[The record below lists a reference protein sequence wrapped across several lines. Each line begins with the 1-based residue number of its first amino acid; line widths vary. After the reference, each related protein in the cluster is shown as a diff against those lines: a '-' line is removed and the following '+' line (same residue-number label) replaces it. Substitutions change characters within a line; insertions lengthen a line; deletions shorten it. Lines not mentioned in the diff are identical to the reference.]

1 MRNLALIKEETRPTH
16 NDAVLPNLNVTS
28 YSRRLDDRVRAYVD
42 MIAYFHGVV
51 VEVPPIGFVRWSRL
65 GPL

>member
-1 MRNLALIKEETRPTH
+1 MRNLALIKEETRPTY

-28 YSRRLDDRVRAYVD
+28 YSRRLDDRVRAYVN
-42 MIAYFHGVV
+42 MITYFHGIV
-51 VEVPPIGFVRWSRL
+51 VEVSPIGFVRWSRL

>member
-1 MRNLALIKEETRPTH
+1 MRNLALIKEETRPAH

-42 MIAYFHGVV
+42 MITYFHGIV
-51 VEVPPIGFVRWSRL
+51 VEVSPIGFVRWSRL

>member
-42 MIAYFHGVV
+42 MITYFHGVV
-51 VEVPPIGFVRWSRL
+51 V
-65 GPL
+65 